1 MNIERKTFAIIC
13 NGLLLLMLWVF
24 LIFAIVCSS
33 VSTYMMARTLA
44 HDKLSDDDTSNS
56 GPLSTGHFPSEHK
69 NWTEKWSGLPSDQFF
84 SRSTF
89 CCILMVSSRNIFCL
103 FFSRQGIELSPQLN
117 FLPYCCWCLVE
128 DKSIL
133 KYKLHNN
140 RKVQRPTNLLFLFPS
155 KQINLYYNFHH
166 CKG

>member
-33 VSTYMMARTLA
+33 VSTCMMAHWHMISFQMMIHQTVVPCQLDIF
-44 HDKLSDDDTSNS
+44 HQ
-56 GPLSTGHFPSEHK
+56 STKTGRRNEVDSLQI
-69 NWTEKWSGLPSDQFF
+69 NF
-84 SRSTF
+84 SRGQHF
-89 CCILMVSSRNIFCL
+89 VVLMVSSRNIFCL
-103 FFSRQGIELSPQLN
+103 FFSRQGIELSPLLN

-140 RKVQRPTNLLFLFPS
+140 RKVQRPTNLLFLFPQ
-155 KQINLYYNFHH
+155 KQINLHYNFHH
-166 CKG
+166 WKG